1 MRARGDRGVDV
12 RGEQGDDFA
21 SSNASLRE
29 EDNLLVAGRVRGAAL
44 RAHGEAH
51 LARVPGTLHGEGREL
66 WGGCRLGCRLE
77 RFALFLEATRDGA
90 IDAPREASNLGP
102 SADAVL
108 VPARLETVELLH
120 HLARDGDE
128 DADARRGTE
137 SLEEFAKRRAAA
149 TDERVGV
156 GHEGEDGTVG
166 AVARGEER
174 GRRGEHPGGHH
185 PALVRRREGEGHLV
199 GVEEVVAARGRRA
212 TERGDGRKRAPD
224 QILVHV
230 HGSGVENVVVVV
242 VRPRVPTTVV
252 DSLHVDVHRVTHHD
266 LREGLRCARQDLR
279 TAASAFLVGGGHPS
293 DFPRPL
299 PLSWCRPRKSVWARG
314 LAESGD
320 FYGSQTLNSPEIFF

>member
-174 GRRGEHPGGHH
+174 GRRGSIPVDITPPSSEDERARVISW
-185 PALVRRREGEGHLV
+185 ALRRSSPHAV
-199 GVEEVVAARGRRA
+199 GARRSA
-212 TERGDGRKRAPD
+212 EMDA
-224 QILVHV
+224 
-230 HGSGVENVVVVV
+230 SA
-242 VRPRVPTTVV
+242 
-252 DSLHVDVHRVTHHD
+252 HRT
-266 LREGLRCARQDLR
+266 RSSSTSMG
-279 TAASAFLVGGGHPS
+279 AASRTS
-293 DFPRPL
+293 
-299 PLSWCRPRKSVWARG
+299 SSSSYAR
-314 LAESGD
+314 ASQRRSSTASMSTSIASPITISGK
-320 FYGSQTLNSPEIFF
+320 G